1 MLVGSIYV
9 SVLGRY
15 VIWSNLAFACLL
27 PPALLMPLSW
37 FLVESPRWLL
47 QTGHRERAMEMQRSL
62 RKEPVEA
69 NAEFKMMAR
78 AFSRA
83 TTPSLH
89 YWLAAHIMFLQ
100 QFCGANVAATYAR
113 EIVAAAGVDA
123 HKDDADLVM
132 LVIQV
137 AVTCAALP
145 LMDTVGRLRL
155 LLVSA
160 NICVV
165 SMILLGGVYPDM
177 PAGITSST
185 MSTAANVTEV
195 AVGSSGA
202 RGSRFALGFLAIFFF
217 GYGLGI
223 GPLTW
228 IQAVE
233 LTPLRGHG
241 VEFGSVCTFHWACA
255 FCSATFFER
264 VRDMLG
270 RRRSFK
276 VGAACRCKRPTAPT
290 VDAGLG
296 ISLPPLGLQMKSDS
310 MSNDVPSPFK
320 CDHSAG
326 LSQERVPST
335 HIY

>member
-1 MLVGSIYV
+1 
-9 SVLGRY
+9 
-15 VIWSNLAFACLL
+15 
-27 PPALLMPLSW
+27 
-37 FLVESPRWLL
+37 
-47 QTGHRERAMEMQRSL
+47 MEMQRSL

-123 HKDDADLVM
+123 NKGDADLVM
-132 LVIQV
+132 LAIQVMV

-264 VRDMLG
+264 VRVSFGFSEMAWFYGTLTFANGLVLYYFMPETKQLALETILLDECPVEDMLG